1 MTRIGVLT
9 GLAREAAIVHRADAD
24 ACGTPFEVGL
34 GAMDPGRCRAEAGRL
49 AAAQPDL
56 LVSFGLAGGLVPH
69 CRPGEL
75 VLPRAVVTPDGPR
88 WDVDPAWRD
97 ALAVHLRAAR
107 DEPVA
112 ASVDDAVT
120 TPAAKRELAART
132 GAAIVDMESAVL
144 ARAAAEHG
152 LPMIVVRAVCDP
164 VGRTVPAVMR
174 TLTDGAGRLRVS
186 RLPALVLHLPAVLG
200 LARDSGRAM
209 RSLRTAAGTLAQ
221 LETARGRP
229 ATS

>member
-9 GLAREAAIVHRADAD
+9 GLAREAAVLHRADA
-24 ACGTPFEVGL
+24 AGTRFQVGL
-34 GAMDPGRCRAEAGRL
+34 GAMDPGRCRAEARRL
-49 AAAQPDL
+49 AAAGPDL
-56 LVSFGLAGGLVPH
+56 LVSFGLAGGLVAH
-69 CRPGEL
+69 RRPGEL
-75 VLPRAVVTPDGPR
+75 VLPRAVVTPEGDR
-88 WDVDPAWRD
+88 WTVDAAWRD
-97 ALAVHLRAAR
+97 ALAAHLRAAC
-107 DEPVA
+107 DEPVT
-112 ASVDDAVT
+112 ASVDAPVT
-120 TPAAKRELAART
+120 TPSAKRDLAART
-132 GAAIVDMESAVL
+132 GAPIVDMESAVL

-186 RLPALVLHLPAVLG
+186 RLPALGLHLPTVLG

-209 RSLRTAAGTLAQ
+209 RSLRPAAGALAQ
-221 LETARGRP
+221 LDTARGRP